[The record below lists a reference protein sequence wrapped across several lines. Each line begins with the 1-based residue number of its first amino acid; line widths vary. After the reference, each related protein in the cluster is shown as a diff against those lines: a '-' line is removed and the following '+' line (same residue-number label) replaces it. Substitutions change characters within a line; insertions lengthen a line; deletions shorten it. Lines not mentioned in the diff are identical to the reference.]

1 MADFNFA
8 ITIVI
13 RNEGG
18 YVNNPA
24 DPGGETKYG
33 ISKRS
38 YPSVDIKNLTVDQ
51 AEDIYRRDFW
61 IFGGI
66 VEQSIANK
74 LFDMYVNEKHSAIH
88 VLQSVLGIA
97 ADGVYGKM
105 TEAAVNAVKDVTNFL
120 SNYRAALAQHYRDIV
135 QAKPS
140 DAVFLN
146 GWLRRAGQ

>member
-140 DAVFLN
+140 YAVFLN